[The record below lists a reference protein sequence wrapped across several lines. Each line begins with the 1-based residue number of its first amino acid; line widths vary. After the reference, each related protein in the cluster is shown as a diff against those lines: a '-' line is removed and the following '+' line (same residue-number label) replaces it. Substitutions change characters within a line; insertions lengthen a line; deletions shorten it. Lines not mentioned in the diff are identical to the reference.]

1 MIERSPGNAYK
12 CWLTYRRL
20 EDEALLQEY
29 QGKFKKILVAGKSPV
44 MISIREE
51 LQAGLEGILGIE
63 AVIGTEALQKLLFI
77 S

>member
-29 QGKFKKILVAGKSPV
+29 QENSRRYL
-44 MISIREE
+44 
-51 LQAGLEGILGIE
+51 
-63 AVIGTEALQKLLFI
+63 
-77 S
+77 